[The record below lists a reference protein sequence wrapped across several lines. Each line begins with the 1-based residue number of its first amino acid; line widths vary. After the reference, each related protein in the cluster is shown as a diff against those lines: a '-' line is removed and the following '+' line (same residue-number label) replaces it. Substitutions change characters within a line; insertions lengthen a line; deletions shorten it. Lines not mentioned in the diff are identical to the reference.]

1 MATLTNVGS
10 NRFYSRAN
18 DGFCLLSGESLEITA
33 QHALCYLGN
42 SQLEVKFTSDDDFS
56 GISELRLLSL
66 KRTLNLDENLST
78 KDIIKLYK
86 PKKKVS
92 LSKPLPKKTSKK
104 TTSNE
109 TKEDKE

>member
-18 DGFCLLSGESLEITA
+18 GGFCLLPNESLKITA

-42 SQLEVKFTSDDDFS
+42 NQLEVKFTSDDDFS

-66 KRTLNLDENLST
+66 KRTLNLDENLSA
-78 KDIIKLYK
+78 KDIISLYK
-86 PKKKVS
+86 PKKKVT
-92 LSKPLPKKTSKK
+92 LPKPLPKKTKK
-104 TTSNE
+104 VE
-109 TKEDKE
+109 E